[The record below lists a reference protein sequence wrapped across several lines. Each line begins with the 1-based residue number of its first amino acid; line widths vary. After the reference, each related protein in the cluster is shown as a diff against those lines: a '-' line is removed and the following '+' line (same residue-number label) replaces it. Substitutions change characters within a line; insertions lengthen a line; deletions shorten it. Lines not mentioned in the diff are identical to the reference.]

1 MATREV
7 NDATVD
13 LIKSFEGIPDG
24 NPSTVNLDPYPDPIG
39 IWTIGWGHAITM
51 GNSFV
56 RGPSNEALADSLY
69 PGGITREQAEAL
81 LRTDLM
87 DTGKDVLNIVTV
99 DLNDNQYG
107 ALVSF
112 AFNLG
117 LGNLR
122 KSTLLRALNIGDYD
136 TAAGEFPK
144 WNRAGG
150 KVMKGLTARR
160 NAERK
165 LFLTPV

>member
-13 LIKSFEGIPDG
+13 LIKRFEGIPDG
-24 NPSTVNLDPYPDPIG
+24 DPSTVNLDPYLDPIG
-39 IWTIGWGHAITM
+39 IWTIGWGHAISQ
-51 GNSFV
+51 GNTFL
-56 RGPSNEALADSLY
+56 RGPANRQLAFSLF
-69 PGGITREQAEAL
+69 PGGISIDQAVAM

-87 DTGKDVLNIVTV
+87 DTGKDVLNVVTV
-99 DLNDNQYG
+99 DLEDNQYG

-112 AFNLG
+112 TFNLG

-122 KSTLLRALNIGDYD
+122 KSTLLRLLNDGDFN
-136 TAAGEFPK
+136 AAADEFPK

-150 KVMKGLTARR
+150 KVMKGLTLRR
-160 NAERK
+160 NAEQA
-165 LFLTPV
+165 LFLSV